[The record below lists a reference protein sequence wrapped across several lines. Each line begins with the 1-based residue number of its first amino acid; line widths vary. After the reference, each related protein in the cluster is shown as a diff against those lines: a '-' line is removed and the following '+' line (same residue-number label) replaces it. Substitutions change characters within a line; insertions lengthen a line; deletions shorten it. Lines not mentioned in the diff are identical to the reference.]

1 MSNNAKGSSI
11 PKGQPV
17 SYSED
22 KHLNSLLT
30 SVVAE
35 VKSYANIL
43 IKQIDNLVA
52 IGQALSAEKNLE
64 KLLEMIVDESRMFT
78 NADAGTLYIK
88 ENNILKQK
96 IIQNK
101 SMGIRMG
108 GTTTT
113 PITSAPVELT
123 ESNVSGYVALK
134 DVSVNIPDVYNS
146 DLFDFT
152 GPRKFDAAKNYRT
165 KSMLAVPMKNH
176 ENDVIGVLQL
186 INAIDPRTGEVVPF
200 SPDYENLTHSLASQ
214 AAVAIT
220 NVQLIQNME
229 NLFNSFVKVMAT
241 AIDEKSP
248 VTAGHILKV
257 RILTIIMAKTINE
270 QKVGHFA
277 NINFNEDQLNELRIA
292 AWMHDIGKVATP
304 VHIVEKGNKLEDIF
318 DRIHYVS
325 LRFLF
330 LAKHIES
337 EGLRKK
343 IELQEKGVLA
353 EEIQKLEN
361 DTEKKIMEVMEN
373 MEFIKTCN
381 EPGEFMDDEKIK
393 KLECIAR
400 ITYEENGEQ
409 KNLLS
414 EDELL
419 NLSIRKGSI
428 TEAEREIMKNH
439 AAITLKML
447 EQIPFTKKL
456 KNVTSFAGAH
466 HECINGKGYPKGLKG
481 DEIPFGGRLLA
492 VTDIAEALT
501 ASDRPYKKG
510 MPLEEVHRILGFMVK
525 DGNLDPDLV
534 DLFVKEGVYEKY
546 IEELKK
552 NENGGINLL
561 DRL

>member
-1 MSNNAKGSSI
+1 MSNNAKGSST

-481 DEIPFGGRLLA
+481 DEIPLEGRLLA

>member
-11 PKGQPV
+11 PEGQPV

-52 IGQALSAEKNLE
+52 IGQALSAERNLE

-108 GTTTT
+108 GTTAT

-152 GPRKFDAAKNYRT
+152 GPKKFDAAKNYRT

-353 EEIQKLEN
+353 EEIQQLEN
-361 DTEKKIMEVMEN
+361 DTEKEIMEVMEN

-456 KNVTSFAGAH
+456 KNVTYFAGAH

-481 DEIPFGGRLLA
+481 DEIPLEGRLLA

-501 ASDRPYKKG
+501 SSDRPYKKG